1 MKNLDVYNEFRK
13 CWNGFQNKEY
23 LGGVMSEQEKE
34 VIKELSTQATV
45 NSKVRKIVKVKGMGV
60 GDGMEEESGNK

>member
-1 MKNLDVYNEFRK
+1 
-13 CWNGFQNKEY
+13 
-23 LGGVMSEQEKE
+23 MSEQEKE